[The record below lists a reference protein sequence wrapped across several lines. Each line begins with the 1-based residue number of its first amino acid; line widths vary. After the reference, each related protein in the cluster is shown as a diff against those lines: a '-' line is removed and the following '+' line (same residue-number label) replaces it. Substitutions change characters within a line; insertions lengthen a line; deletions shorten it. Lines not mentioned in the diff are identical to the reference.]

1 MRIPR
6 LLALLLMVLAL
17 VTGRG
22 EGASAR
28 MPAGALLADD
38 PLVVLP
44 GHTLAILSQA
54 TLVPAGSAGVYSP
67 QTAGSEPLTLT
78 IVLNRTDEAGFEAF
92 LQSVRDPSSPNYQ
105 QFMSQSD
112 LANFFG
118 PSQPDYDAVLSYL
131 QQYGFSLTQGSSNR
145 LTLTVQGTRA
155 DAEQAFYVQINDYQ
169 LGDRSFFA
177 NSADPAVP
185 SSVAPSIQAVVG
197 LNNLAQPV
205 HDTPKPPS
213 K

>member
-1 MRIPR
+1 MI
-6 LLALLLMVLAL
+6 LLSLAL
-17 VTGRG
+17 V
-22 EGASAR
+22 
-28 MPAGALLADD
+28 ALGSNSTRLAAQVAAPDPGGGG
-38 PLVVLP
+38 PLVTLP

-54 TLVPAGSAGVYSP
+54 TLLPAGSTGANEP

-92 LQSVRDPSSPNYQ
+92 LQSVQDPSSPNYQ
-105 QFMSQSD
+105 QFASQSD
-112 LANFFG
+112 LANLFG
-118 PSQPDYDAVLSYL
+118 PSQQDYDAVLSYL

-155 DAEQAFYVQINDYQ
+155 DAEQAFDVQISDYQ
-169 LGDRSFFA
+169 LGDRTFFA

-185 SSVAPSIQAVVG
+185 SSIAPSIQAVVG

-205 HDTPKPPS
+205 HDTPAAPS